1 MPSDGLKAVFMHI
14 SDLHFGE
21 DLDRTKKTQKVKQK
35 IQEFFRKKILPSF
48 IPPLIPEDRVICD
61 RLAIL
66 VDDINKERR
75 IDYLIVS
82 GDLTAIGD
90 IASFENVKKFLGN
103 PFDAQIPGL
112 SFEEGRLLLVPGN
125 HDTISNK
132 YGFFGNPGNRLEN
145 YYQVFQRKLPYLVGP
160 VDLKGKKF
168 TFFCFDSTSP
178 EFVSFS
184 DGEIGDKEISWFYR
198 ETKKLKKRYGTDYI
212 ESTKIVIFHHHPIP
226 LPGTRPN
233 IWTQLIDGSRFL
245 PLLNEEG
252 IDLVL
257 HGHEHLNA
265 ISKIEYVFSN
275 TKKKP
280 VTICA
285 AGTASRDKSNE
296 NTFNMYYF
304 YQKKAF
310 LETWKYEKDVLIFK
324 PKPKIRLF

>member
-112 SFEEGRLLLVPGN
+112 GFEEGRLLLVPGN

-160 VDLKGKKF
+160 VDLNGKKF
-168 TFFCFDSTSP
+168 TFF
-178 EFVSFS
+178 
-184 DGEIGDKEISWFYR
+184 
-198 ETKKLKKRYGTDYI
+198 
-212 ESTKIVIFHHHPIP
+212 
-226 LPGTRPN
+226 
-233 IWTQLIDGSRFL
+233 
-245 PLLNEEG
+245 
-252 IDLVL
+252 
-257 HGHEHLNA
+257 
-265 ISKIEYVFSN
+265 
-275 TKKKP
+275 
-280 VTICA
+280 
-285 AGTASRDKSNE
+285 
-296 NTFNMYYF
+296 
-304 YQKKAF
+304 
-310 LETWKYEKDVLIFK
+310 VLIAQAPNSYLLATERLVTRELAGFIVRQRNSRK
-324 PKPKIRLF
+324 DMVQITSKAPK